1 MGPPTTMTTELE
13 MVSRSND
20 ETHAFGVRL
29 GQHAKPGDIFLLTG
43 ELGAGKTTLTQGIA
57 QGLDVAERPR
67 SPTFV
72 MATEHHGRL
81 PLYHLD
87 LYRIDHV
94 AELDELGLEEYLSQ
108 DGVTVVEWADQA
120 PQAFPADCLWI
131 SLEPMDE
138 DTRRITLTAAG
149 DRHITL
155 LDALKKSASTAENR

>member
-1 MGPPTTMTTELE
+1 MTTKLE
-13 MVSRSND
+13 IVSHSSD
-20 ETHAFGVRL
+20 ETHALGVQL
-29 GQHAKPGDIFLLTG
+29 GQQAQPGDILLLIG

-72 MATEHHGRL
+72 MATEYHGRL

-108 DGVTVVEWADQA
+108 DGVTVVEWADRA
-120 PQAFPADCLWI
+120 PQAFPTDCLWI
-131 SLEPMDE
+131 SLESIDE
-138 DTRRITLTAAG
+138 NTRRITMTADGA
-149 DRHITL
+149 RHMAL
-155 LDALKKSASTAENR
+155 VAALKSRASTVENR